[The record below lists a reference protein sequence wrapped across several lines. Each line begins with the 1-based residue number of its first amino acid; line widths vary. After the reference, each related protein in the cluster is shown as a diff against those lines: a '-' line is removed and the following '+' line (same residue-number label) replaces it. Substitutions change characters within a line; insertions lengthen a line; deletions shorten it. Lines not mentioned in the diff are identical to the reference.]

1 MGIEIVLSGSHVCRE
16 YHSRCSVC
24 ASSGEARERVIE
36 RRVKTATG
44 DSCDKIWCGLL
55 VCAVSRTG
63 VGRQESRST
72 YVSHACFERVR
83 ACLGSS
89 ETQVL
94 WESDGNR

>member
-44 DSCDKIWCGLL
+44 GQLRQDLVRTARLRSVADGCGKAGESLD
-55 VCAVSRTG
+55 VCFA
-63 VGRQESRST
+63 
-72 YVSHACFERVR
+72 RV
-83 ACLGSS
+83 L
-89 ETQVL
+89 
-94 WESDGNR
+94 